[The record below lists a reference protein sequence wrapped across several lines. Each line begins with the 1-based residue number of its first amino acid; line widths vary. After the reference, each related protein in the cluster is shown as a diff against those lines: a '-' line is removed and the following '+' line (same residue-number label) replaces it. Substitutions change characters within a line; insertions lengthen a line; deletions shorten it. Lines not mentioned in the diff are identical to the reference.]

1 MLCVVYAVTGLWFLM
16 LRNKQQNC
24 SDLEHV
30 KCLSIVFVRFI
41 EQYSYDYLTV
51 CCCKIEIDVLELFF
65 TRLLYEH
72 VYSLKAALKK
82 NKKRHKSSNI
92 FISIPLY
99 TMSYAISVV
108 CMYVCYVYIKR
119 SINRYSA

>member
-1 MLCVVYAVTGLWFLM
+1 M

-82 NKKRHKSSNI
+82 NKKRHKNSNVPPSLHI
-92 FISIPLY
+92 HQTSGTPDQQLN
-99 TMSYAISVV
+99 TA
-108 CMYVCYVYIKR
+108 
-119 SINRYSA
+119 A